1 MKRTE
6 KSRLTLKLTTL
17 LKNTLDD
24 SKNFPLIC
32 VTGKMASGKNFVCSI
47 LEQMDF
53 FAVDLDKEVHKVI
66 VQKTDEI
73 FNLFEKPAL
82 QKNIKIRND
91 DNTLNRRALGELIF
105 SDKQLLK
112 KQEELIYPALIEK
125 VFSIIEDCKRK
136 GIFKG
141 MILNAAV
148 LFKTPQLLYECKM
161 ILFVNSNFIKRFFR
175 AKKRDK
181 IKSMQIL
188 KRFYSQLFLK
198 RKYKKT
204 GIPVFNIHN

>member
-1 MKRTE
+1 MKRAE
-6 KSRLTLKLTTL
+6 KSRLTLKLTAL

-91 DNTLNRRALGELIF
+91 DNTLNRRALGELI
-105 SDKQLLK
+105 
-112 KQEELIYPALIEK
+112 YPALTEK
-125 VFSIIEDCKRK
+125 VFSIIENCKRK
-136 GIFKG
+136 DIFKG
-141 MILNAAV
+141 MVLNAAV

-198 RKYKKT
+198 RNYKKT